1 MSIRQ
6 TLSNL
11 EDSIA
16 EIINFKEET
25 DDRYRST
32 PNILTALAEF
42 HEHKLSALISNLEKI
57 AEELIEYVEEKEIDP
72 A

>member
-1 MSIRQ
+1 MNSIKQ

-16 EIINFKEET
+16 EIINLKEET

-32 PNILTALAEF
+32 ANILTALAEF
-42 HEHKLSALISNLEKI
+42 HEHKLSALICNLEKI
-57 AEELIEYVEEKEIDP
+57 EEELIEYVEENE
-72 A
+72 